1 MLLGA
6 NNVGTDVIRRVGRY
20 RQVVYY
26 NTERTCA
33 GCIRESEHLRRVI
46 VRKKEPECV
55 YKTLHLLTN
64 SLHHRFSHY
73 GNNHATQ
80 YFPVVWL

>member
-26 NTERTCA
+26 KVERTCA
-33 GCIRESEHLRRVI
+33 GCVRESEHLLRVI
-46 VRKKEPECV
+46 EVDE
-55 YKTLHLLTN
+55 
-64 SLHHRFSHY
+64 
-73 GNNHATQ
+73 HATLIVTHNRASQ
-80 YFPVVWL
+80 CSREQC